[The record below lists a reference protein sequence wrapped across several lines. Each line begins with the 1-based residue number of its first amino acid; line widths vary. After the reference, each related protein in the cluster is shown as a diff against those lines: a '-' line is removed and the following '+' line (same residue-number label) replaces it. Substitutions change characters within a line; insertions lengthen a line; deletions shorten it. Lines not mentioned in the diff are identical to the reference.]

1 MNLFQF
7 LRILWAYRLIV
18 LACAAVSLVLAVSF
32 VQIARPRYEAQARV
46 MLDVVKPD
54 PVTGQVLSTA
64 FLRAYTKT
72 QIELVKDMQVAGRVV
87 DDLDWADNPGIQ
99 AWYRTRDRNSDLD
112 FKHWAAKQIVEGT
125 DARLIEGSNILE
137 ITYSSPSAERA
148 KVVANGLRK
157 AYLDMTLQSR
167 QESARRNAEWYEAQA
182 EKARALL
189 LRAEEAKSDF
199 ERQNGIILQDN
210 KVDIDT
216 ARLAALAGQGSAPIL
231 SPTNTGSSA
240 MAMQLSQL
248 DGEISQAAKTL
259 GPNHPML
266 LEMKRRREVL
276 SQQVAQE
283 RNEANAAASAALG
296 AARASSSVLEAQK
309 AKVMAQREKVE
320 KLHLMQ
326 DEADLRRGQ
335 YNNAIARA
343 AQLRQ
348 EAEVAVSGV
357 TPLGAAIM
365 PQSAVFPNKPLIVGA
380 SLPVGLGLGLFL
392 AVILEF
398 VRRRVRGPDD
408 MAAMIGAPVLAVVH
422 TGGVRKKWY
431 RALVPNVPKSVRWRP
446 RSANA

>member
-18 LACAAVSLVLAVSF
+18 VTCAVVSFVLAVSF
-32 VQIARPRYEAQARV
+32 VQIAPPRYEAQARV

-87 DDLDWADNPGIQ
+87 DDLDWANNPSIQ
-99 AWYRTRDRNSDLD
+99 AWYRTRDRHDDLD
-112 FKHWAAKQIVEGT
+112 FKHWAAKQIVDGT

-137 ITYSSPSAERA
+137 ITFSSASPVRA

-182 EKARALL
+182 EKSRALL

-199 ERQNGIILQDN
+199 ERASGIILQDN

-231 SPTNTGSSA
+231 SPTNNGSSA
-240 MAMQLSQL
+240 LAMQLAQV
-248 DGEISQAAKTL
+248 DDQISQAAKTL

-266 LEMKRRREVL
+266 VEMKRRRGVL
-276 SQQVAQE
+276 AKQVEQE
-283 RNEANAAASAALG
+283 RNESNAAASAALG

-365 PQSAVFPNKPLIVGA
+365 PQSAEFPNKPLIVGA
-380 SLPVGLGLGLFL
+380 SIPFGLGLGLFL
-392 AVILEF
+392 AVMLEF

-408 MAAMIGAPVLAVVH
+408 MTAMTGAPVLAVIH

-431 RALVPNVPKSVRWRP
+431 RQLIPNVPVSVRWRP
-446 RSANA
+446 RSANP